1 MKYRHLSLL
10 FIFLTSIFLTI
21 KAKSSSE
28 YSSSDK
34 LSSEQPSQ
42 EVTIDRFNWSGK
54 LPTNKLV
61 IVKNEFGD
69 ISSRTIKK
77 KSLLVQAIYQQ
88 IGDNA
93 PKPDIQ
99 INENNGTTEITV
111 KYPMHTINNQRGE
124 RIARTDIAIYLP
136 EGIQMQLDTSFGNIK
151 AKKHYSD
158 INATTDNGNISVSTI
173 GKVNLQSHS
182 GNIFLSLKGEKWKG
196 EQQIKSSHGDITL
209 LLPKKLDLELQV
221 SSGQG
226 ISSNFETY
234 KIPFQ
239 QDNQFELNA
248 KFATASSLLRSQSET
263 GKTEL
268 IYYRRDNVDIVNS
281 VGHFDGDIRNLP
293 KTKAWQPGD
302 PIIEKDD
309 RHLDNSQDDNPDV
322 TVAKSKSIKQ
332 NLTQTL
338 KRSKRQKTVH

>member
-1 MKYRHLSLL
+1 MKYWHFSLL
-10 FIFLTSIFLTI
+10 FIFLTLILLPI
-21 KAKSSSE
+21 NAKSSSE
-28 YSSSDK
+28 H
-34 LSSEQPSQ
+34 LSLQKPAQ
-42 EVTIDRFNWSGK
+42 EVTINRFNWSGK
-54 LPTNKLV
+54 LPAKKRV
-61 IVKNEFGD
+61 IVKNQFGD
-69 ISSRTIKK
+69 ISTRTIKK
-77 KSLLVQAIYQQ
+77 ESLLVQAIYQQ

-99 INENNGTTEITV
+99 IEENNGATEITV
-111 KYPMHTINNQRGE
+111 NYPTHTINNQRGE

-136 EGIQMQLDTSFGNIK
+136 EGIQMQLSTSFGNIK

-239 QDNQFELNA
+239 QDNQFELNVQ
-248 KFATASSLLRSQSET
+248 FATASSLLRSRSET

-268 IYYRRDNVDIVNS
+268 IYFRRDNGDIVNS

-293 KTKAWQPGD
+293 KTDAWQPGD

-309 RHLDNSQDDNPDV
+309 RHLGNNQDDNLGASV
-322 TVAKSKSIKQ
+322 TKSKSIKQ
-332 NLTQTL
+332 NLTQTSA
-338 KRSKRQKTVH
+338 RSKHQKPMH